1 MRNGATALPMAEL
14 LPSPAEKEMAPA
26 WPTPIALAIALALA
40 FPLHR
45 RQIAIAVL
53 VGMDKW
59 VVIWVLRS
67 MKALL
72 VLGHGVQGGVA
83 VDEGLEVGLGDKGLD
98 VGRDQ
103 ALQPCHLG

>member
-1 MRNGATALPMAEL
+1 MAEL
-14 LPSPAEKEMAPA
+14 FPSPAEKEMAPA
-26 WPTPIALAIALALA
+26 RPTPIALAIALALA

-53 VGMDKW
+53 VGMDKR

-72 VLGHGVQGGVA
+72 GIPNSGA
-83 VDEGLEVGLGDKGLD
+83 NPPAAT
-98 VGRDQ
+98 RSRS
-103 ALQPCHLG
+103 